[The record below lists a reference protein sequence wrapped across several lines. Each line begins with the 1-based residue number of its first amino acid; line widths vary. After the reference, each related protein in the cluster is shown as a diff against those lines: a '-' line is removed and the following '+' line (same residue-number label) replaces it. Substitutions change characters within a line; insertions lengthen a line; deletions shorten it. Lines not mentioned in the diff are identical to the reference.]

1 MPSTEPRTKSSPVAY
16 PGWFTEFLADRA
28 IRKPSPHTA
37 KAYRQDFEAI
47 ALLMAGSAE
56 RVLSLKTTELTAE
69 HLRAAFALYAETRSS
84 ASIRRCWSTWNT
96 LCTYLFTAHLLG
108 ANPMPLIGRPKVPKS
123 LPKSYRTETVT
134 KLVAAIDSPR
144 IPSRR
149 SDWPERDRAIIFTA
163 LLAGLRA
170 EELISAD
177 VGDIRR
183 THDGGGVLHV
193 RGKGNKDRRI
203 PVSGE
208 LLVVV
213 DQYLDSRAARLP
225 QSRKRSR
232 GSDAL
237 THFSPKAPLFVGA
250 AGERITRG
258 TLQYRILRAFR
269 QAGLDGERSSG
280 ALVHGLRHTFA
291 TELANANVSV
301 YALMK
306 LLGHESMVTSQR
318 YVDGAGTDTRSAAEL
333 NPLYDLL
340 SRHGGISDD

>member
-1 MPSTEPRTKSSPVAY
+1 M
-16 PGWFTEFLADRA
+16 
-28 IRKPSPHTA
+28 
-37 KAYRQDFEAI
+37 
-47 ALLMAGSAE
+47 LMVGSGE
-56 RVLSLKTTELTAE
+56 GILTLRTTELTKE
-69 HLRAAFALYAETRSS
+69 HLRAAFALYAETHSP
-84 ASIRRCWSTWNT
+84 ASIRRCWSTWNV
-96 LCTYLFTAHLLG
+96 LCTYLFMAELLD

-134 KLVAAIDSPR
+134 QLVSAIDSGR
-144 IPSRR
+144 DSTRR
-149 SDWPERDRAIIFTA
+149 NAWPERDRAIVFTA

-170 EELISAD
+170 EELIGAD

-183 THDGGGVLHV
+183 TDDGGGVLHV

-208 LLVVV
+208 LLKVVEK
-213 DQYLDSRAARLP
+213 YLESRAARFP
-225 QSRKRSR
+225 QSRRRSQ

-237 THFSPKAPLFVGA
+237 TDFSPKAPLFVGA
-250 AGERITRG
+250 DGERITRG
-258 TLQYRILRAFR
+258 TLQYRILRAFKA
-269 QAGLDGERSSG
+269 AGIDSERSSG

-301 YALMK
+301 YTLMK

-318 YVDGAGTDTRSAAEL
+318 YVDGAGMETRSAAEL

-340 SRHGGISDD
+340 SRDGDS